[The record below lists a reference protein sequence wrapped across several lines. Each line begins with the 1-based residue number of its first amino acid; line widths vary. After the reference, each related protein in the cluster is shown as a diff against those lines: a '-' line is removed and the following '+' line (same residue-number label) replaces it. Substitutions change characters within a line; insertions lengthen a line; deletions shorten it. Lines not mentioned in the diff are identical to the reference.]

1 MVKKY
6 CTDLSYKT
14 SFTNISIPVDS
25 QWAKIHNYVDFIIF
39 INYSIDFYKIE
50 KVKKRKSYVSC
61 GTRTRN
67 RWVWRLRNTRA
78 IGCAKKTAE
87 NAFNVDRVYLF

>member
-14 SFTNISIPVDS
+14 SSTNISIPVDS

-39 INYSIDFYKIE
+39 INYSIVFYKIE
-50 KVKKRKSYVSC
+50 KLKKKSYVYC
-61 GTRTRN
+61 GTLTRN
-67 RWVWRLRNTRA
+67 RWVWRLRNTSA

-87 NAFNVDRVYLF
+87 NTFNVDRVYLF